1 MPTFLCLLHI
11 YAQKLNLNKMTH
23 QRHSNTAINK
33 NSHNKQAV
41 LVNTKWFIIIIQN
54 KTHFTTKLCKYIYN
68 IYNRLKNIII
78 ID

>member
-23 QRHSNTAINK
+23 QRHTNTAINK
-33 NSHNKQAV
+33 NSHNKQAA

-54 KTHFTTKLCKYIYN
+54 KTHFTTKTSSYANK
-68 IYNRLKNIII
+68 III
-78 ID
+78 YITDLKI